1 MNKGYVFLF
10 ITFCIGGF
18 LWPKKEISITSA
30 NYKKKIPEHC
40 VLYQF
45 TENKSVLLNVLKFIS
60 LNEDLPLD
68 VNTHANVLYLKGT
81 RCFLLQNYE
90 SATTYF
96 KKAKVLATI
105 SNDSMLLGS
114 ICNKLGMLYR
124 QQHNDVSQV
133 KNYFNKAIEF
143 YCVNADKK
151 LQLDPYLNLILLE
164 REEKNW
170 NVVITYTEKC
180 IELIEELNFKQ
191 EKLCL
196 LHLYL
201 AEAFFELGNLNKAD
215 NYLNQ
220 ARNFPVNKNCISSV
234 LLHELLGRLYES
246 KGDFHKALQHFKAV
260 NNKQEAKT
268 MYADNSFREFLAK
281 DFARE
286 NAYISYKNST
296 INKQRSLLVYSAF
309 ALLFFSTLYMIAM
322 VLNKKNKKKNLRIK
336 CLNKNLENLVEDLR
350 FKNKDLNQNKI
361 ETQKLLSRN
370 EQTLFSKVLKLS
382 TFCDSIRKMCM
393 DMEHYIEKTPDV
405 PSYLLSV
412 NKKLNS
418 LVEEEELWS
427 EFKIQFE
434 NIRPDFFDTLKNRA
448 PNLSVNDLKHCAYI
462 VSNLKSKEVALL
474 INVSPRSVETTRYRI
489 KKKLGLQ
496 KEKSLYDILREI

>member
-1 MNKGYVFLF
+1 MNKGYIFLF
-10 ITFCIGGF
+10 ITFCIGGS
-18 LWPKKEISITSA
+18 LWLEKEVSITST
-30 NYKKKIPEHC
+30 NYKKTIPKQCE
-40 VLYQF
+40 LYQL
-45 TENKSVLLNVLKFIS
+45 TENKNVLLNVLKFIRI
-60 LNEDLPLD
+60 NEDLPLD
-68 VNTHANVLYLKGT
+68 VNTQANVLYLKGT

-90 SATTYF
+90 SATAYF
-96 KKAKVLATI
+96 KKANELATK

-114 ICNKLGMLYR
+114 ICNKLGMLSR
-124 QQHNDVSQV
+124 QQHNDLSQV

-143 YCVNADKK
+143 YRVNDNKK
-151 LQLDPYLNLILLE
+151 LQFDPYLNLILLE
-164 REEKNW
+164 RKEKKW
-170 NVVITYTEKC
+170 NVVIAYTEKC
-180 IELIEELNFKQ
+180 IALIKELNFKQ

-201 AEAFFELGNLNKAD
+201 AEAFFELGNISKAD
-215 NYLNQ
+215 NYLSQ
-220 ARNFPVNKNCISSV
+220 ARNFPVNENCISSV

-246 KGDFHKALQHFKAV
+246 KGDVHKALQHFKAV
-260 NNKQEAKT
+260 NDKQIAKT

-286 NAYISYKNST
+286 NAYISFKNST
-296 INKQRSLLVYSAF
+296 INKQRNLLVYCVF
-309 ALLFFSTLYMIAM
+309 ALLFFSTLYMIAIF
-322 VLNKKNKKKNLRIK
+322 LNKKNKKKNLRIK
-336 CLNKNLENLVEDLR
+336 CLNKNLENLIEDLR
-350 FKNKDLNQNKI
+350 FKNMDLTQKKI

-393 DMEHYIEKTPDV
+393 DMEQYIEKTPDV

-418 LVEEEELWS
+418 MVEEEELWN

-496 KEKSLYDILREI
+496 KENNLYDILREI